1 MRNAHPLRAI
11 RHALPE
17 LIAIVL
23 LWALYISLFA
33 PASPF
38 VTPDGL
44 DTEPLR
50 RVLFDPNMRQSGLEH
65 ERLVGA
71 ILPVKIGLERYGH
84 IPTWNPYLG
93 TGVPIINNGFN
104 YLFNPFHSLP
114 VLLLGG
120 VQGSKLSTFIAL
132 LIAGYSM
139 WGLGRALG
147 LGGLTRVMMAVLYM
161 ANGGIAGKFAT
172 GHFQLAMSLA
182 WPPLVL
188 AAMWWLIHSPR
199 RRAVIAFA
207 ITFVLLFFAGN
218 IYYVLHTLICCA
230 VMVAAHVLKREG
242 ERWRIQWP
250 LLQRVLIAGA
260 FAFGL
265 SALQFFPIW
274 ETRPYVS
281 HENQLIN
288 PDGTLGGNYSL
299 GQAAANLIYPW
310 PEWNTFQVLSY
321 GQLIAVDYTY
331 IGPTVFLFIVA
342 ALAAVSYQRLTITHQ
357 PSADNKET
365 SVLSP
370 QSSVLISQSFSIIP
384 IALILALLMM
394 IWGAGQTPILEWLYT
409 RIRLLA
415 EFRFLG
421 RALTIAA
428 IWWIVLGGVAV
439 DVLWK
444 TARTYLGTIP
454 LFDAADR
461 IRLLRVIG
469 LAVLVWGYL
478 LIYSASITS
487 TRLALVLNNF
497 EWLNRLDGWRF
508 TSFRAAADALWLFI
522 IIAVLLDTGLWAL
535 IGRRR
540 LGWRPI
546 GTRLLRIL
554 IIIGVLGG
562 LADVLRTNSLLYEF
576 TPAPPDFA
584 HIYPDVHQQS
594 PGEPFPAINEPF
606 GVLAFAAYENE
617 VRNWG
622 LTEGW
627 KPLPIEGIIPLRAG
641 GLNALPRWAV
651 VAYSPLGDA
660 AQAFAERFV
669 NNLPYQQ
676 VRCYPQPP
684 ALQGVDPCDTTA
696 QPTTILY
703 QLRDPLPYAF
713 IIPAERLLTDARSL
727 NGTNVFPARVLEHR
741 QDEITLQATT
751 PGDGLAYYL
760 IVQETNFPG
769 WQALVDG
776 VPVQPV
782 TADTDYELDG
792 YRGFVAVPIPAG
804 THTYTLRFV
813 PPGLSTGILISVLT
827 LVVMGVYAGRKRKN
841 A

>member
-1 MRNAHPLRAI
+1 MSTSHPLRAI
-11 RHALPE
+11 RHASPE
-17 LIAIVL
+17 LIAIAI

-50 RVLFDPNMRQSGLEH
+50 HVLFDPDMRQSGLEH

-71 ILPVKIGLERYGH
+71 ILPIKIGLERYGH

-120 VQGSKLSTFIAL
+120 VQGGKLSTFIAL

-147 LGGLTRVMMAVLYM
+147 LGGVARVMTAVLYM

-188 AAMWWLIHSPR
+188 AAMWWVIHSPR

-207 ITFVLLFFAGN
+207 VAFVLLFFAGN

-230 VMVAAHVLKREG
+230 VMVGAHLFKRDEG
-242 ERWRIQWP
+242 RWRIQWS
-250 LLQRVLIAGA
+250 LLKRVLIAGV

-281 HENQLIN
+281 HDNQVIN
-288 PDGTLGGNYSL
+288 PDGSLGGNYSL

-310 PEWNTFQVLSY
+310 PQWNTFQVLSY

-331 IGPTVFLFIVA
+331 IGPTVFLFMVV
-342 ALAAVSYQRLTITHQ
+342 ALAVVSYQRLAISGQ
-357 PSADNKET
+357 PSAVSQEPA
-365 SVLSP
+365 VLST
-370 QSSVLISQSFSIIP
+370 QYFAIIP

-394 IWGAGQTPILEWLYT
+394 IWAAGQTPILEWLYT
-409 RIRLLA
+409 RVKLLA

-428 IWWIVLGGVAV
+428 LWWIVLAGVAV

-444 TARTYLGTIP
+444 AARNYLGTSS
-454 LFDAADR
+454 LFDKDDR
-461 IRLLRVIG
+461 VRLIRALG

-478 LIYSASITS
+478 LLYSTANTS
-487 TRLALVLNNF
+487 TRLGLVLNNF

-508 TSFRAAADALWLFI
+508 TSFRAAADGLWLFMLV
-522 IIAVLLDTGLWAL
+522 AVLFDTGLL
-535 IGRRR
+535 IVIGRRR
-540 LGWRPI
+540 SGWRAV
-546 GTRLLRIL
+546 GTRILRIVVL
-554 IIIGVLGG
+554 VGVLGAV
-562 LADVLRTNSLLYEF
+562 ADVLRTNSQLYEF

-584 HIYPDVHQQS
+584 HVYPDVHQQS
-594 PGEPFPAINEPF
+594 PGEPFPSINEPF

-627 KPLPIEGIIPLRAG
+627 KPLPLEGIIPLRAG
-641 GLNALPRWAV
+641 GLVALPRWAV
-651 VAYSPLGDA
+651 VAYSPTGDA

-684 ALQGVDPCDTTA
+684 ALQGVDPCDTAA
-696 QPTTILY
+696 QPITILY

-713 IIPAERLLTDARSL
+713 IVPAERLLTDARSL
-727 NGTNVFPARVLEHR
+727 NGTNVFPARVLEHQ
-741 QDEITLQATT
+741 QDVITLQAIT
-751 PGDGLAYYL
+751 PGDGLDYYL

-782 TADTDYELDG
+782 TAETDYELDG

-813 PPGLSTGILISVLT
+813 PPGLPTGILISGIT
-827 LVVMGVYAGRKRKN
+827 LMVMGVYVGRKRKN